1 MIENQEILIK
11 EMKKTENQTEY
22 KYRLLFEYRDT
33 IEKRVKL
40 EKYIKE
46 NEEKIGTEKQE
57 KSMQLLK
64 QQVGILYR
72 YEEVIYARLCL
83 ELSI

>member
-11 EMKKTENQTEY
+11 EMKKTEN
-22 KYRLLFEYRDT
+22 
-33 IEKRVKL
+33 
-40 EKYIKE
+40 
-46 NEEKIGTEKQE
+46 QE

-72 YEEVIYARLCL
+72 YEEVIYERLYL

>member
-1 MIENQEILIK
+1 MSCLLQERGYNMIENQEILIK
-11 EMKKTENQTEY
+11 EMKKTEN
-22 KYRLLFEYRDT
+22 
-33 IEKRVKL
+33 
-40 EKYIKE
+40 
-46 NEEKIGTEKQE
+46 QE

-72 YEEVIYARLCL
+72 YEEVIYERLYL